1 MSRWQRESAQ
11 LTVMMICSNGLAAMK
26 KEELY
31 INTLSNAIDLLIRC
45 AESNQHGT
53 DFAEVERAVNR
64 LDIAELMSEEPDNTL
79 TRWMEVTGNTP
90 AELKARWDGSK
101 GKVEDYIKAT
111 GQRADEYFSR
121 YGKRPQPKH
130 LKETTEAI
138 DRALQRLLK
147 WQELHEKENAGQTTT
162 PITRNEQKR
171 LDVNISKEKAA
182 TILERLKAAGYVDKQ
197 TELTDWLCVFG
208 CESGEYKKIR
218 WVKYQ
223 RRNKN
228 TLSATSLLDFL
239 CCLKLNINQIKDV
252 VGDTFYPKITPDSFT
267 QFQKKYTSEYH
278 EELKN
283 LID

>member
-1 MSRWQRESAQ
+1 
-11 LTVMMICSNGLAAMK
+11 MMICSNGLAAMK

-45 AESNQHGT
+45 VESNQHGT
-53 DFAEVERAVNR
+53 DFAEVEKAVNR

-101 GKVEDYIKAT
+101 GMVEAYMKAT
-111 GQRADEYFSR
+111 GQRADEFFSR
-121 YGKRPQPKH
+121 YGKRPQPTH

-138 DRALQRLLK
+138 DRALQRLIK
-147 WQELHEKENAGQTTT
+147 WQEAHEKEAEGQTTT
-162 PITRNEQKR
+162 PTARREQKR
-171 LDVNISKEKAA
+171 FCVNISKKKAT
-182 TILERLKAAGYVDKQ
+182 TIFERLKAAGYVDKQ
-197 TELTDWLCVFG
+197 TKLTDWLCVFG
-208 CESGEYKKIR
+208 YESGEYKKIR
-218 WVKYQ
+218 WIKYQ
-223 RRNKN
+223 RRNKDKV
-228 TLSATSLLDFL
+228 SAASLIDFL
-239 CCLKLNINQIKDV
+239 CCLGVDINQIKDV
-252 VGDTFYPKITPDSFT
+252 VGDAFLPKITPDSFT